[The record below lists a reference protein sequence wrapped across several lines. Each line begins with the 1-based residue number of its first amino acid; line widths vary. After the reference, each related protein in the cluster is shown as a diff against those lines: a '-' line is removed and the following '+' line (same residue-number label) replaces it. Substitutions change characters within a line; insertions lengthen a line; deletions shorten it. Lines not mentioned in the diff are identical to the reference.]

1 MTENTLP
8 PGVLLIGPT
17 GSGKTPLGEWL
28 SARGFDHWRFHHFD
42 FGHRLRM
49 VVSGSHGSC
58 LFDAAERRLIEEILG
73 SGRLLKNEEF
83 FVADR
88 LLRSFLS
95 KLGGESHRADVIV
108 LNGLPRNVF
117 QAQRV
122 AEIVAIRL
130 VVSLDCDQ
138 EVVFQRI
145 RSDAG
150 GDRIGRNDDA
160 ENLVRERYA
169 IYTQETKPLLAFY
182 ESLSVPI
189 FDLPVTVSTTPAEMR
204 SLFINQ
210 WRKLVKAQ
218 WRANSPL

>member
-1 MTENTLP
+1 MENTIP
-8 PGVLLIGPT
+8 PGVLLVGPT
-17 GSGKTPLGEWL
+17 GSGKTPLGESL
-28 SARGFDHWRFHHFD
+28 SARGFDQWRFHHFD

-58 LFDAAERRLIEEILG
+58 LFDDAERRLIEEILG
-73 SGRLLKNEEF
+73 SGRLLTNEEF
-83 FVADR
+83 FIADR

-95 KLGGESHRADVIV
+95 KLGDEPHRTDVIV

-117 QAQRV
+117 QALRV

-130 VVSLDCDQ
+130 VVSLDCDE

-150 GDRIGRNDDA
+150 GDRNGRNDDA
-160 ENLVRERYA
+160 ENLVRKRYA
-169 IYTQETKPLLAFY
+169 VYARETKPLLDFY
-182 ESLSVPI
+182 ESLGIPI
-189 FDLPVTVSTTPAEMR
+189 FDLPVTASSTAAEMR
-204 SLFINQ
+204 SLFIDQ
-210 WRKLVKAQ
+210 WRKLVEAQ